1 MAKEKVEKVEEK
13 SIWTVLQEV
22 GDEKTE
28 VMSVRGGCLV
38 KCSAKGK
45 AGTTISVVFVPGA
58 KLLDG
63 KLA

>member
-1 MAKEKVEKVEEK
+1 MAKEKVEKVVVK
-13 SIWTVLQEV
+13 SIWVTIEEI

-45 AGTTISVVFVPGA
+45 AGTTLSVAFVPGA

-63 KLA
+63 RLA